1 MNLNTKC
8 GVGAVLK
15 LIVRKADT
23 NEIVRETPEFHNLV
37 LNTGLERM
45 AVGTWIDRCCVG
57 TGNSTPVASQVALD
71 NFLASTTTTA
81 PGASDTGGIQVTT
94 APYYW
99 FGRRTWRFAQGAAT
113 GNISEVGLGWG
124 NSNLWNRALIKDAND
139 NPTTITVLADEYL
152 DVVSEVRVYPKEST
166 GSFNLVDKVGA
177 VISTHSY
184 VTQPFLYSNGIT
196 IGAGWNAGQ
205 VMFGNIISSGNA
217 YSFISDLPMP
227 TSVTSAITP
236 KFSRNVSSNTP
247 LPNGVS
253 VTNIISSS
261 EANFG
266 SHKSF
271 QVQLLG
277 LMCRAASISAPSL
290 NGLGYKWEVDPP
302 IPKDQET
309 ILTYNF
315 SLTWG
320 NYEPT

>member
-1 MNLNTKC
+1 MNFNTKC

-15 LIVRKADT
+15 LIVRKVCTD
-23 NEIVRETPEFHNLV
+23 EIVRETPEFHNIV
-37 LNTGLERM
+37 LTTGLERM
-45 AVGTWIDRCCVG
+45 AVNTWIDRCVVG
-57 TGNSTPVASQVALD
+57 TGNSTPIASQVALD
-71 NFLASTTTTA
+71 NFLASTTTVATDIQ
-81 PGASDTGGIQVTT
+81 DTGGIQVTT
-94 APYYW
+94 EPYYW
-99 FGRRTWRFAQGAAT
+99 FGRRTWRFANGVAT

-124 NSNLWNRALIKDAND
+124 NSNLWNRALVKDING

-166 GSFNLVDKVGA
+166 GSFNLVDKVGT

-184 VTQPFLYSNGIT
+184 VTQPFLYSASNVT
-196 IGAGWNAGQ
+196 GARWDTRK
-205 VMFGNIISSGNA
+205 VLFGNISNSGNP

-227 TSVTSAITP
+227 TLVTSAITP

-271 QVQLLG
+271 QVQLHG
-277 LMCRAASISAPSL
+277 LMCATASNSNPSS

-315 SLTWG
+315 SLTWVG
-320 NYEPT
+320 L